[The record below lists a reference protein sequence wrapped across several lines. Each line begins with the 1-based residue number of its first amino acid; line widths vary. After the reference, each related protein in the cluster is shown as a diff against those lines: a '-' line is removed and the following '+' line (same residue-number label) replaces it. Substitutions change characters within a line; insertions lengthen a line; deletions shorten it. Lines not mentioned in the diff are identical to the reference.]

1 MKTTLDNVLTFLC
14 PEGAVLP
21 RVTLASTRDAVHGTD
36 VRELPREEWALVA
49 VRALTGRVGDHVTVT
64 FDPDCSALPLPG
76 REEMMVIVL
85 RWKGPPVEVESRP
98 AGEHHIVRQSRKASS
113 RFEQR
118 VREIQKTRKR

>member
-1 MKTTLDNVLTFLC
+1 MHTTLDLVLAFLC

-36 VRELPREEWALVA
+36 VRELPREEWPLVA
-49 VRALTGRVGDHVTVT
+49 VRALTGRVGAHVVVT
-64 FDPDCSALPLPG
+64 FDPECSPLPLPG

-85 RWKGPPVEVESRP
+85 RWKAPPVEVESRP
-98 AGEHHIVRQSRKASS
+98 AGEHHVVRASRKASS

-118 VREIQKTRKR
+118 IRDLQKSRKE